1 MKKNKL
7 NYSLGE
13 GLWGMVR
20 EDFQFNYEEI
30 LDWSDNNGFNI
41 IWNQLDKKLIVDN
54 KIMDFIQEYDIGN
67 QTLDQFIDFVD
78 DEDKKNMIK
87 FFSQDLS
94 KSYINRDQIQQRYKI
109 KGITGNVIECI
120 IIGKTIQN
128 KEKFYFVGTS
138 YLFGKLDDDY
148 KNIDSWMSNWKESIA
163 NKTVKSIIQS
173 DRITG
178 LPDKYFFKNTVTN
191 LLKDVA
197 ENGTRAAMV
206 IINLDNFKYVNDSF
220 GHDFGD
226 LLLKEVSYRILESVP
241 PDVLVSRYSG
251 NTFLLFKYDIADI
264 HEVVAMCNVIIK
276 SFEEPNLVRDK
287 KIYVT
292 ASIGIALSPDHG
304 IDYNNLLKNAD
315 AAMYE
320 AKKNGKNECD
330 FFNDSL
336 SVELNRI
343 YSLQKGLRTALEN
356 NEIYVMFQPKVSLDD
371 SLVNGFEALARWE
384 SHEFGTV
391 SPGEFI
397 PIAESSKMIVPIGR
411 FVLEEVFKKTKYLL
425 NEGNDNFKI
434 AVNLSEMQLRDDVIL
449 SDFKMLIKK
458 YRINP
463 KYIEVEITE
472 SMLMKSFD
480 KNVRILD
487 EIKKLGVSIALDDF
501 GTGYSSLNYLTKL
514 PIDVLK
520 IDRSFLIDLMNNPKS
535 KCIVENIINLS
546 HQLGIEVVA
555 EGVED
560 KSQVEYLKVILCDV
574 VQGYYFS
581 RPRMFNQIKNI
592 IGKEIEK
599 SIDK

>member
-1 MKKNKL
+1 MI
-7 NYSLGE
+7 
-13 GLWGMVR
+13 R

-30 LDWSDNNGFNI
+30 LDWSDNNGFTI
-41 IWNQLDKKLIVDN
+41 IWDQIDEKLIVDN
-54 KIMDFIQEYDIGN
+54 KIIDFIRGYNIGN
-67 QTLDQFIDFVD
+67 QTLEQFMNFVD
-78 DEDKKNMIK
+78 DEDKKNMYD
-87 FFSQDLS
+87 FFFQDLS
-94 KSYINRDQIQQRYKI
+94 KSYANRDQMQQIYKV
-109 KGITGNVIECI
+109 KEITGNVIECI

-128 KEKFYFVGTS
+128 NEKFYFVGNS
-138 YLFGKLDDDY
+138 YLFGKLDEDN
-148 KNIDSWMSNWKESIA
+148 KNIDSWMSNWKRSMV

-197 ENGTRAAMV
+197 ENSTRAAMV

-251 NTFLLFKYDIADI
+251 NTFLLFKYDIVDI
-264 HEVVAMCNVIIK
+264 HEIVALCNVIIK
-276 SFEEPNLVRDK
+276 SFEEPNLVGDK

-304 IDYNNLLKNAD
+304 IDYNTLLKNAD

-330 FFNDSL
+330 FFNDGL
-336 SVELNRI
+336 SAELNRV

-356 NEIYVMFQPKVSLDD
+356 NEIYVMFQPKVSLND

-384 SHEFGTV
+384 SREFGTV

-411 FVLEEVFKKTKYLL
+411 FVLEEVFKKTKFLL

-449 SDFKMLIKK
+449 ADFKMLIKK

-480 KNVRILD
+480 KNVSILD
-487 EIKKLGVSIALDDF
+487 EIKKLGISIALDDF

-560 KSQVEYLKVILCDV
+560 KFQVEYLKMILCDI

-581 RPRMFNQIKNI
+581 KPRMFNQIKDI

-599 SIDK
+599 SIDKLEK

>member
-1 MKKNKL
+1 MI
-7 NYSLGE
+7 
-13 GLWGMVR
+13 R

-30 LDWSDNNGFNI
+30 LDWSDNNGFTI
-41 IWNQLDKKLIVDN
+41 IWDQIDKKLIVDN
-54 KIMDFIQEYDIGN
+54 KIIDFIQGYDISN
-67 QTLDQFIDFVD
+67 QTLEQFMSFVD
-78 DEDKKNMIK
+78 DEDKKSMYD
-87 FFSQDLS
+87 FFFQDLS
-94 KSYINRDQIQQRYKI
+94 KSYANRDQMQQIYKV
-109 KGITGNVIECI
+109 KEITGNVIECI

-128 KEKFYFVGTS
+128 NEKFYFVGNS
-138 YLFGKLDDDY
+138 YLFGKLDQDN
-148 KNIDSWMSNWKESIA
+148 KNIDTWMSNWKRSMVS
-163 NKTVKSIIQS
+163 KTVKSIIQS

-197 ENGTRAAMV
+197 ENGTRAAMI

-241 PDVLVSRYSG
+241 PDLLVSRYSG

-264 HEVVAMCNVIIK
+264 HEIVALCNVIIK
-276 SFEEPNLVRDK
+276 SFEEPNLVGDK

-304 IDYNNLLKNAD
+304 IDYNTLLKNAD

-330 FFNDSL
+330 FFNDGL
-336 SVELNRI
+336 SAELNRV

-356 NEIYVMFQPKVSLDD
+356 NEIYVMFQPKVCLGD

-384 SHEFGTV
+384 SREFGTV
-391 SPGEFI
+391 SPAEFI

-411 FVLEEVFKKTKYLL
+411 FVLEEVFKKTKFLL
-425 NEGNDNFKI
+425 NEGKDNFKI

-449 SDFKMLIKK
+449 ADFKMFIKK

-480 KNVRILD
+480 RNVSILD

-560 KSQVEYLKVILCDV
+560 KFQVEYLKMILCDV

-581 RPRMFNQIKNI
+581 KPRMFNQIKDI

-599 SIDK
+599 SIDKLEK

>member
-1 MKKNKL
+1 MC
-7 NYSLGE
+7 S
-13 GLWGMVR
+13 
-20 EDFQFNYEEI
+20 FFN
-30 LDWSDNNGFNI
+30 
-41 IWNQLDKKLIVDN
+41 
-54 KIMDFIQEYDIGN
+54 
-67 QTLDQFIDFVD
+67 
-78 DEDKKNMIK
+78 
-87 FFSQDLS
+87 QDLS
-94 KSYINRDQIQQRYKI
+94 KSYINGDQIQQRYKI
-109 KGITGNVIECI
+109 KGVNGNITECI
-120 IIGKTIQN
+120 IIGKAIQSR
-128 KEKFYFVGTS
+128 EKYYFIGIS
-138 YLFGKLDDDY
+138 YFFGKLDEEY
-148 KNIDSWMSNWKESIA
+148 KNIDSFMDNWKESIV
-163 NKTVKSIIQS
+163 NKTVNSIIQS

-178 LPDKYFFKNTVTN
+178 LPDKYFFKNTVIN

-251 NTFLLFKYDIADI
+251 NTFLLFKYDITDI
-264 HEVVAMCNVIIK
+264 HEVIALCNVIIK
-276 SFEEPNLVRDK
+276 SFEEPNLVGDK

-304 IDYNNLLKNAD
+304 IDYNTLLKNAD

-336 SVELNRI
+336 SAELNRV
-343 YSLQKGLRTALEN
+343 YSLQKGLRTALVN
-356 NEIYVMFQPKVSLDD
+356 NEIYVMFQPKISLDD

-391 SPGEFI
+391 SPAEFI
-397 PIAESSKMIVPIGR
+397 PIAESSKMIIPIGR
-411 FVLEEVFKKTKYLL
+411 FILEEVFKKTKFLL
-425 NEGNDNFKI
+425 NEGKDNFKI

-487 EIKKLGVSIALDDF
+487 EIKKLGISIALDDF

-555 EGVED
+555 EGVENEI
-560 KSQVEYLKVILCDV
+560 QVEYLKMILCDV

-581 RPRMFNQIKNI
+581 KPRMFNQIKDI

-599 SIDK
+599 YIDK

>member
-1 MKKNKL
+1 MI
-7 NYSLGE
+7 
-13 GLWGMVR
+13 R
-20 EDFQFNYEEI
+20 ENFQFNYEEI
-30 LDWSDNNGFNI
+30 LDWSDNNGFTI
-41 IWNQLDKKLIVDN
+41 IWDQIDEKLIVDN
-54 KIMDFIQEYDIGN
+54 KIIDFIRGYNIAN
-67 QTLDQFIDFVD
+67 QTLEQFMNFVD
-78 DEDKKNMIK
+78 DEDKKNMYD
-87 FFSQDLS
+87 FFFQDLS
-94 KSYINRDQIQQRYKI
+94 KSYANRDQMQQIYKV
-109 KGITGNVIECI
+109 KGINGNVIECI

-128 KEKFYFVGTS
+128 NEKFYFVGNS
-138 YLFGKLDDDY
+138 YLLGKLDEDN
-148 KNIDSWMSNWKESIA
+148 KNIDSWMSNWKRSMV

-191 LLKDVA
+191 LLKDVV
-197 ENGTRAAMV
+197 ENGARAAMV

-241 PDVLVSRYSG
+241 SDVLVSRYSG

-264 HEVVAMCNVIIK
+264 HEIVAMCNVIIK
-276 SFEEPNLVRDK
+276 SFEEPNLVSDK

-304 IDYNNLLKNAD
+304 IDYNTLLKNAD

-336 SVELNRI
+336 SAELNRV

-391 SPGEFI
+391 SPSEFI
-397 PIAESSKMIVPIGR
+397 PIAESSKMIVNIGR
-411 FVLEEVFKKTKYLL
+411 FVLEEVFKKTKFLL
-425 NEGNDNFKI
+425 NEGKDNFKT

-449 SDFKMLIKK
+449 SDFKMLINK

-480 KNVRILD
+480 KNVKILD

-520 IDRSFLIDLMNNPKS
+520 IDRSFLLDLMNNNKS

-560 KSQVEYLKVILCDV
+560 KFQVEYLKMILCDV

-581 RPRMFNQIKNI
+581 KPRMFDQIKDI

-599 SIDK
+599 SIDKYEK

>member
-1 MKKNKL
+1 MI
-7 NYSLGE
+7 
-13 GLWGMVR
+13 R
-20 EDFQFNYEEI
+20 EDFEVKYEEI
-30 LDWSDNNGFNI
+30 LDWSDNNGFTI
-41 IWNQLDKKLIVDN
+41 IWNQEEKKLIVDN
-54 KIMDFIQEYDIGN
+54 KIIDSIDGYDINN
-67 QTLDQFIDFVD
+67 QTLEQFMNFVD
-78 DEDKKNMIK
+78 DEDKKKMFN
-87 FFSQDLS
+87 FFYQDLS
-94 KSYINRDQIQQRYKI
+94 KSYINREQIQHRYKL
-109 KGITGNVIECI
+109 KGIRGNTIECI
-120 IIGKTIQN
+120 IIGKAIQN
-128 KEKFYFVGTS
+128 REKYYFVGTS
-138 YLFGKLDDDY
+138 YLFGKLDEDY
-148 KNIDSWMSNWKESIA
+148 KNIDSWMGSWKESMV
-163 NKTVKSIIQS
+163 NKTVNSIIQS

-191 LLKDVA
+191 LLKDVVE
-197 ENGTRAAMV
+197 ENTRAAMI

-226 LLLKEVSYRILESVP
+226 LLLKEVSHTILESIT

-251 NTFLLFKYDIADI
+251 NTFLLFKPNIADI
-264 HEVVAMCNVIIK
+264 HEVIALCNVIIK
-276 SFEEPNLVRDK
+276 SFEGPNIVSDK

-304 IDYNNLLKNAD
+304 IDYNTLLKNAD

-336 SVELNRI
+336 SLELNRV
-343 YSLQKGLRTALEN
+343 YSLQKGLRTAVEN

-384 SHEFGTV
+384 SDEFGIV

-397 PIAESSKMIVPIGR
+397 PIAESSKLIVPIGR
-411 FVLEEVFKKTKYLL
+411 FILEEVFKKTKCLL

-480 KNVRILD
+480 KNVRILE
-487 EIKKLGVSIALDDF
+487 EIKNLGVSIALDDF

-520 IDRSFLIDLMNNPKS
+520 IDRSFLIDLMSNPKS

-560 KSQVEYLKVILCDV
+560 KFQVEYLKMILCDV

-581 RPRMFNQIKNI
+581 KPRMFNQIKNT
-592 IGKEIEK
+592 IGKELEK